1 MEILRRRP
9 RFRRLLAALAV
20 SQAGDWLYN
29 LALLAFVYSET
40 RSTALVGLTTAAR
53 VAPIVVAGPLGGV
66 LADRVDRRKL
76 MLASDALRAGFMAAL
91 AAVAV
96 LGLPVLLAPVLA
108 ALTTLAAGVHM
119 PCVAATTPRLV
130 ADDELPAAN
139 ALRSVVG
146 QASIVAGPALGA
158 VLLLLGPPSAAF
170 AVNALTFGLSALA
183 ILSIPAG
190 PAFAAPERPEAAPR
204 VFDDLRAGARAL
216 RGQPRALA
224 LFGGDVVCSAVY
236 GALTVL
242 LLLVSRDLG
251 TGDHGY
257 GYLLAAFGLG
267 GILGAAAL
275 ARLGDRATE
284 RGVMAAALLAVAASL
299 ALLAVAPG
307 LGAALAVGVIG
318 GVGSILVEI
327 LAETGLQ
334 RSLAPDVFARAYG
347 LALPAS
353 LAAIAAGSL
362 VAAPLVAAVGLHGA
376 LVVLA
381 AAVAAYAVALAPG
394 RAPAPAP
401 AAAVAA

>member
-318 GVGSILVEI
+318 GVGSIHVEI
-327 LAETGLQ
+327 L
-334 RSLAPDVFARAYG
+334 
-347 LALPAS
+347 
-353 LAAIAAGSL
+353 
-362 VAAPLVAAVGLHGA
+362 
-376 LVVLA
+376 
-381 AAVAAYAVALAPG
+381 
-394 RAPAPAP
+394 
-401 AAAVAA
+401 